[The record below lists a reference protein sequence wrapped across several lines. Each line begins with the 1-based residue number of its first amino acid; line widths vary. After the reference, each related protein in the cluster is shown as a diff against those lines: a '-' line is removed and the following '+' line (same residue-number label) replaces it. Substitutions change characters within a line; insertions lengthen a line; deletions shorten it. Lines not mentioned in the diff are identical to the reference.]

1 MKGKK
6 KRLLAGTLALLLSC
20 STLLNTGI
28 TALASEQSEEH
39 AQIQEVKQE
48 EAASETLPELEEV
61 KEQLTEEEL
70 VYAEDLTIKAGEP
83 FDLETDYRGFQKNDE
98 KVKVTFLKAEGDS
111 GNSFD
116 FNTPGSYQA
125 FYCVDPLSGSP
136 SYQIMRRIVV
146 EARENSTQEPQGE
159 VSQHTE
165 DDSGEDGEADP
176 DPEIPEVLTE
186 EPEMP
191 DAGAELID
199 LTPKEDKGMFLSVV
213 PAAMEQQKGSNVHL
227 VQGEK
232 IPYPSNV
239 GNYSTSYFTVNG
251 HVAYCLESMKAS
263 PPTSDYVANE
273 FESNPEL
280 QKVLYYGYG
289 GAGDLTGSYLSGK
302 TEDEKYVYTHIAAS
316 YAYAGEA
323 GFTGCNY
330 NDLVNAGVIAYINYL
345 FGQEEPPKGE
355 LSLSSTKLNA
365 VRDGN
370 IQKTPNIT
378 LSGDHRNYVTLSVP
392 ENVTAHNLSKGTSV
406 TNGKIQIYGGDTFYL
421 SADLLLTGSY
431 ASGNLYGSVGK
442 TWRTLVLT
450 TGDSKQDIG
459 VFESETAAP
468 VSFSVQWLN
477 MTRIEL
483 MKKDVNTQNPLS
495 GAVYGIYTDKKCE
508 NLLMTM
514 SATGT
519 DGKAVSDYFDSALKT
534 VYVKEITAPTGYKL
548 NTEVYKVAVTAGK
561 TMTVTATD
569 ERVTGKVKIAKIDK
583 ETLAFKAQGDS
594 VLRGAVYG
602 LYAKEDIVH
611 PDGTTG
617 VLYKQDSLIA
627 QGVIGDDGT
636 LEFSE
641 LYLGEM
647 YVKEITPPEGYTLDT
662 TKYEVSVTYE
672 GQDVA
677 EVTRDLTVKE
687 QVKKQ
692 AFQLIK
698 ISEDGEQTETDL
710 VAGAG
715 FKVYLISDLTQ
726 VKNGKLK
733 PANGESYTAS
743 DFKNYDFSKEQVAV
757 TYENG
762 TAVPVPELITDTK
775 GYAVSPELPYGSYV
789 VVESTTPENLKTID
803 PFVVNVENDSRE
815 PMQWRVFDDRPFEF
829 LLKIVKK
836 DAQTGNT
843 VLKAGASYKIY
854 DVTNKKYVEQVVQYP
869 KKEKISVF
877 ETNEEGYLITPQ
889 ELKCSTYRIEEVK
902 APEGFVRQGSE
913 ESLYDGTTIIS
924 PLEQTTKG
932 TYKENPQS
940 GIVITVSS
948 NTAHQIDPDTGA
960 AIVEVEQKNDE
971 QVGSLLLTKK
981 GEQLTEVTGD
991 SVLAKVKALVSK
1003 VRNAVS
1009 GKEETGIYKGF
1020 KYEETGVEGAE
1031 FEIYAKDTIY
1041 SPDGAKDEAGNPVVR
1056 YEKDDLVA
1064 KLTTDENGTAV
1075 INNLPLGTYYLK
1087 EVVAGENFVLNTE
1100 QKEFTLT
1107 AEDDTQA
1114 VVYEGVTYKN
1124 ERQKVFVSVEK
1135 KDSVTGEKLEGVIF
1149 GLYAAEDILS
1159 NQGEVLV
1166 EKDTL
1171 LEKKA
1176 TDAKGT
1182 LTFDSDL
1189 PHGKYYVKEE
1199 VRKAGY
1205 LPNEE
1210 VWNVDATYENQNLAK
1225 IELNKEVENQPT
1237 ETRITKTD
1245 ATTGNELEGAK
1256 LQVIDKDG
1264 NVVEEW
1270 VSSKEEHVIYG
1281 LPEGSYTLH
1290 EELAP
1295 YEDGYVSASDVMF
1308 EVKEDGSVT
1317 KVEMKDE
1324 YSKVEISKTDLT
1336 TGKELEGAKLQII
1349 RKDGT
1354 VLEEWITDGK
1364 PHSVEK
1370 LPVNEELTLRE
1381 ITAPDGYEIAEDVT
1395 FTLKDTMEVQKVE
1408 MKDARTPEKTTE
1420 KTNAPKTGDNQK
1432 IWAFVLLALAS
1443 AGTATG
1449 VTVYRRKKSKMTDNK
1464 EETEE
1469 K

>member
-1 MKGKK
+1 M
-6 KRLLAGTLALLLSC
+6 
-20 STLLNTGI
+20 
-28 TALASEQSEEH
+28 
-39 AQIQEVKQE
+39 
-48 EAASETLPELEEV
+48 
-61 KEQLTEEEL
+61 
-70 VYAEDLTIKAGEP
+70 
-83 FDLETDYRGFQKNDE
+83 
-98 KVKVTFLKAEGDS
+98 
-111 GNSFD
+111 
-116 FNTPGSYQA
+116 
-125 FYCVDPLSGSP
+125 
-136 SYQIMRRIVV
+136 
-146 EARENSTQEPQGE
+146 
-159 VSQHTE
+159 
-165 DDSGEDGEADP
+165 
-176 DPEIPEVLTE
+176 
-186 EPEMP
+186 
-191 DAGAELID
+191 
-199 LTPKEDKGMFLSVV
+199 
-213 PAAMEQQKGSNVHL
+213 
-227 VQGEK
+227 
-232 IPYPSNV
+232 
-239 GNYSTSYFTVNG
+239 
-251 HVAYCLESMKAS
+251 
-263 PPTSDYVANE
+263 
-273 FESNPEL
+273 
-280 QKVLYYGYG
+280 
-289 GAGDLTGSYLSGK
+289 
-302 TEDEKYVYTHIAAS
+302 
-316 YAYAGEA
+316 
-323 GFTGCNY
+323 
-330 NDLVNAGVIAYINYL
+330 
-345 FGQEEPPKGE
+345 
-355 LSLSSTKLNA
+355 
-365 VRDGN
+365 
-370 IQKTPNIT
+370 
-378 LSGDHRNYVTLSVP
+378 
-392 ENVTAHNLSKGTSV
+392 
-406 TNGKIQIYGGDTFYL
+406 
-421 SADLLLTGSY
+421 
-431 ASGNLYGSVGK
+431 
-442 TWRTLVLT
+442 
-450 TGDSKQDIG
+450 
-459 VFESETAAP
+459 
-468 VSFSVQWLN
+468 
-477 MTRIEL
+477 
-483 MKKDVNTQNPLS
+483 
-495 GAVYGIYTDKKCE
+495 
-508 NLLMTM
+508 
-514 SATGT
+514 
-519 DGKAVSDYFDSALKT
+519 
-534 VYVKEITAPTGYKL
+534 
-548 NTEVYKVAVTAGK
+548 
-561 TMTVTATD
+561 
-569 ERVTGKVKIAKIDK
+569 
-583 ETLAFKAQGDS
+583 
-594 VLRGAVYG
+594 
-602 LYAKEDIVH
+602 
-611 PDGTTG
+611 
-617 VLYKQDSLIA
+617 
-627 QGVIGDDGT
+627 
-636 LEFSE
+636 
-641 LYLGEM
+641 
-647 YVKEITPPEGYTLDT
+647 
-662 TKYEVSVTYE
+662 
-672 GQDVA
+672 
-677 EVTRDLTVKE
+677 
-687 QVKKQ
+687 
-692 AFQLIK
+692 
-698 ISEDGEQTETDL
+698 
-710 VAGAG
+710 
-715 FKVYLISDLTQ
+715 
-726 VKNGKLK
+726 
-733 PANGESYTAS
+733 
-743 DFKNYDFSKEQVAV
+743 
-757 TYENG
+757 
-762 TAVPVPELITDTK
+762 
-775 GYAVSPELPYGSYV
+775 
-789 VVESTTPENLKTID
+789 
-803 PFVVNVENDSRE
+803 
-815 PMQWRVFDDRPFEF
+815 
-829 LLKIVKK
+829 
-836 DAQTGNT
+836 
-843 VLKAGASYKIY
+843 
-854 DVTNKKYVEQVVQYP
+854 
-869 KKEKISVF
+869 
-877 ETNEEGYLITPQ
+877 
-889 ELKCSTYRIEEVK
+889 K

-932 TYKENPQS
+932 TYKENPKS

-1464 EETEE
+1464 KETEE